1 MSLSPVLAVEAAGL
15 TDGELWRSLLAIV
28 VVFGLL
34 GALAWAAR
42 RGRLGFFT
50 RQPSHVR
57 VEATVPL
64 GERRSLMVV
73 AIEGRR
79 LLLGLTPMQVSLVT
93 ELTTAPVRCRAGAR
107 RSGRAADD
115 HSHHDPTYRRH
126 RRRAAPGSRARLG
139 PAGRGRARSRWTS
152 PSRASA
158 TCPRR
163 CRSSCSSRCCRSSRR
178 S

>member
-1 MSLSPVLAVEAAGL
+1 MSVSPLRAPALVAVETASL
-15 TDGELWRSLLAIV
+15 TDGELWRSLLAIA

-34 GALAWAAR
+34 GGLAWAAR

-79 LLLGLTPMQVSLVT
+79 LLLGLTPTQVNLVT
-93 ELTTAPVRCRAGAR
+93 ELTTAPFATALARAEA
-107 RSGRAADD
+107 STPPAAQ
-115 HSHHDPTYRRH
+115 T
-126 RRRAAPGSRARLG
+126 
-139 PAGRGRARSRWTS
+139 
-152 PSRASA
+152 AS
-158 TCPRR
+158 
-163 CRSSCSSRCCRSSRR
+163 
-178 S
+178 

>member
-1 MSLSPVLAVEAAGL
+1 MSLALLGSPIVAIETAGL
-15 TDGELWRSLLAIV
+15 SDGELWRSLLAIV

-34 GALAWAAR
+34 GGLAWAAR

-79 LLLGLTPMQVSLVT
+79 LLLGLTPTQVNLVT
-93 ELTTAPVRCRAGAR
+93 ELTTAPFETTLARAE
-107 RSGRAADD
+107 
-115 HSHHDPTYRRH
+115 
-126 RRRAAPGSRARLG
+126 
-139 PAGRGRARSRWTS
+139 
-152 PSRASA
+152 ASA
-158 TCPRR
+158 PTAAQT
-163 CRSSCSSRCCRSSRR
+163 S
-178 S
+178 

>member
-1 MSLSPVLAVEAAGL
+1 VSLSPVLAVEAAGL
-15 TDGELWRSLLAIV
+15 TDGELWRSLLAIAI
-28 VVFGLL
+28 VFGLL

-93 ELTTAPVRCRAGAR
+93 ELTPPSPGAAPTGSGAAGPFEQALARAEATAPTTAQ
-107 RSGRAADD
+107 
-115 HSHHDPTYRRH
+115 
-126 RRRAAPGSRARLG
+126 
-139 PAGRGRARSRWTS
+139 
-152 PSRASA
+152 PS
-158 TCPRR
+158 
-163 CRSSCSSRCCRSSRR
+163 
-178 S
+178 

>member
-1 MSLSPVLAVEAAGL
+1 VSLSAALAPPLVAVETAGFS
-15 TDGELWRSLLAIV
+15 DGELWRSLLAIAL
-28 VVFGLL
+28 VFGLL

-79 LLLGLTPMQVSLVT
+79 LLLGLTPMQVSFVT
-93 ELTTAPVRCRAGAR
+93 ELSTAPFDTALARAEANV
-107 RSGRAADD
+107 
-115 HSHHDPTYRRH
+115 
-126 RRRAAPGSRARLG
+126 
-139 PAGRGRARSRWTS
+139 
-152 PSRASA
+152 SA
-158 TCPRR
+158 TTPA
-163 CRSSCSSRCCRSSRR
+163 S
-178 S
+178 

>member
-1 MSLSPVLAVEAAGL
+1 MSAFPAVAVEAAGL

-34 GALAWAAR
+34 GGLAWAAR

-50 RQPSHVR
+50 RQVSQVR

-93 ELTTAPVRCRAGAR
+93 ELTTPPSPGATATGFGAALARAE
-107 RSGRAADD
+107 
-115 HSHHDPTYRRH
+115 
-126 RRRAAPGSRARLG
+126 
-139 PAGRGRARSRWTS
+139 
-152 PSRASA
+152 ASA
-158 TCPRR
+158 SPTTTARP
-163 CRSSCSSRCCRSSRR
+163 S
-178 S
+178 

>member
-1 MSLSPVLAVEAAGL
+1 VRQLPLLAVEAAGL

-34 GALAWAAR
+34 GGLAWAAR

-79 LLLGLTPMQVSLVT
+79 LLLGLTPVQVTLVT
-93 ELTTAPVRCRAGAR
+93 ELGTAPFDAALARAEA
-107 RSGRAADD
+107 
-115 HSHHDPTYRRH
+115 
-126 RRRAAPGSRARLG
+126 AAP
-139 PAGRGRARSRWTS
+139 PTTQ
-152 PSRASA
+152 PS
-158 TCPRR
+158 
-163 CRSSCSSRCCRSSRR
+163 
-178 S
+178 

>member
-15 TDGELWRSLLAIV
+15 TDGELWRSLLAIA

-93 ELTTAPVRCRAGAR
+93 ELTTPPSPDAASTGFGAA
-107 RSGRAADD
+107 SPFEQALGRAE
-115 HSHHDPTYRRH
+115 
-126 RRRAAPGSRARLG
+126 
-139 PAGRGRARSRWTS
+139 
-152 PSRASA
+152 ASA
-158 TCPRR
+158 PTTPP
-163 CRSSCSSRCCRSSRR
+163 S
-178 S
+178 

>member
-1 MSLSPVLAVEAAGL
+1 MLAVEAAGL

-28 VVFGLL
+28 VVFGVL

-50 RQPSHVR
+50 RQPAHVR

-79 LLLGLTPMQVSLVT
+79 LLLGLTPMQISFVT
-93 ELTTAPVRCRAGAR
+93 ELTQPSPGATQTGFGAASPFEQALGRAEATAPATA
-107 RSGRAADD
+107 
-115 HSHHDPTYRRH
+115 
-126 RRRAAPGSRARLG
+126 
-139 PAGRGRARSRWTS
+139 S
-152 PSRASA
+152 PS
-158 TCPRR
+158 
-163 CRSSCSSRCCRSSRR
+163 
-178 S
+178 

>member
-1 MSLSPVLAVEAAGL
+1 MRVPVLAVEAAGL

-34 GALAWAAR
+34 GGLAWAAR

-93 ELTTAPVRCRAGAR
+93 ELSTAPFETTLARAE
-107 RSGRAADD
+107 AAVP
-115 HSHHDPTYRRH
+115 PT
-126 RRRAAPGSRARLG
+126 
-139 PAGRGRARSRWTS
+139 TQ
-152 PSRASA
+152 PS
-158 TCPRR
+158 
-163 CRSSCSSRCCRSSRR
+163 
-178 S
+178 